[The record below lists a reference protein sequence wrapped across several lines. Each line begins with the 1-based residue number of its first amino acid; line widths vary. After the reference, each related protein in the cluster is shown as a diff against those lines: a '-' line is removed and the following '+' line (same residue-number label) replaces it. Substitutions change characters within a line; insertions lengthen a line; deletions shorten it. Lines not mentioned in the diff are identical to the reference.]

1 MTDPR
6 YHNPKIK
13 SLVGNDKNEMGKDQR
28 WGIVFYDST
37 KTNAMEKE
45 IKELLKRYKTK

>member
-6 YHNPKIK
+6 YHNHKIK
-13 SLVGNDKNEMGKDQR
+13 SLVGNDKNEMGKDQK

-37 KTNAMEKE
+37 KTHAMEKE
-45 IKELLKRYKTK
+45 IKGLLKGYETK